1 MDIGHL
7 FALCCSELG
16 ISTSSGSWT
25 WSGLLQCRCLVDYLI
40 IPEKLAVVGLSTF
53 SFLVGAIIETE
64 IGTSN
69 LPEETFG

>member
-1 MDIGHL
+1 M
-7 FALCCSELG
+7 
-16 ISTSSGSWT
+16 
-25 WSGLLQCRCLVDYLI
+25 DYLI
-40 IPEKLAVVGLSTF
+40 IPEELAVVGLSTF